1 MVGEAG
7 LGKTALLSSAAAA
20 AERLGIRTLRGTA
33 QEPEHQ
39 WPFAAIVCCL
49 GVDGTW
55 ADSRRSREAEIL
67 RGDGRPGTPGAIGG
81 AGRRIRQR
89 RSAVGL
95 GRRLVCARPPTL
107 LLDELQWADTASLH
121 VVHRPLRS
129 VHQLPLLL
137 FWACRPSPGGVA
149 TGSPAAWPQVV
160 APYWN
165 WHR

>member
-1 MVGEAG
+1 MP
-7 LGKTALLSSAAAA
+7 SA
-20 AERLGIRTLRGTA
+20 
-33 QEPEHQ
+33 
-39 WPFAAIVCCL
+39 V
-49 GVDGTW
+49 
-55 ADSRRSREAEIL
+55 
-67 RGDGRPGTPGAIGG
+67 RGDGFA
-81 AGRRIRQR
+81 
-89 RSAVGL
+89 SAEALLGL
-95 GRRLVCARPPTL
+95 VDDLCAHGPPTL

-137 FWACRPSPGGVA
+137 FWACRPGPGGVA